1 VRLAAFTDEIDP
13 SLARALDVCGELELD
28 AVELRIVDGRPIVV
42 FDEDELEALRG
53 ELDRR
58 GLAVA
63 AIGSPFLKCN
73 RGDDLEEQ
81 LVIHQRAVAAA
92 KALGAPI
99 VRAFSFWREPSPAA
113 AFPELGSAL
122 REAAEMARAEG
133 VTLAVE
139 NEHDCNVA
147 SAAEVAAALEN
158 SPDVGVI
165 WDAGNAAMLDPDAY
179 SGLGGLEAI
188 FDRVVHVH
196 LKDVDRSRNWVGI
209 GEGVVDHAALFRF
222 LRESG
227 YDGYLSFETHFDRDG
242 SREAATR
249 ANVAAARSLAA

>member
-1 VRLAAFTDEIDP
+1 VRLSVFTDELDP
-13 SLARALDVCGELELD
+13 SLARALDLCAHLGID
-28 AVELRIVDGRPIVV
+28 AVELRIVDGRPIVAY
-42 FDEDELEALRG
+42 DEDELQALRA

-58 GLAVA
+58 GLTVS

-81 LVIHQRAVAAA
+81 LAIHARAVAAA
-92 KALGAPI
+92 RTLGAPI
-99 VRAFSFWREPSPAA
+99 VRAFSFWREPEPAA
-113 AFPELGSAL
+113 VLPELGAAL
-122 REAAEMARAEG
+122 RRAVELSDG
-133 VTLAVE
+133 VTVAIE

-147 SAAEVAAALEN
+147 SAAEVAAL
-158 SPDVGVI
+158 PDVSVI
-165 WDAGNAAMLDPDAY
+165 WDAGNAAMLDPGGF

-196 LKDVDRSRNWVGI
+196 LKDVDRDRNWVGI
-209 GEGVVDHAALFRF
+209 GDGVVDHAALFRF

-227 YDGYLSFETHFDRDG
+227 YGGYLSFETHFDLGG

-249 ANVAAARSLAA
+249 ANVEAARRLGA